1 MFQPFRLERYFA
13 QHEFS
18 AKHLLCTSDCESMTI
33 DELLEIGEP
42 AEAASEAAYKVA
54 SKAASKVAFERESA
68 PEPEPAVPAAPA
80 PAQAALVSAR
90 EKSSASLGKTWLGY
104 TESRGAPALRAAIAA
119 LYRNLDMEDVLVH
132 SGAEE
137 AILNTFLAMVGK
149 DALVIVNTPC
159 YQSLM
164 EIPAGLGAKVIP
176 WQIRCEGEA
185 WRLDTDA
192 LDRLLASAR
201 RGPDSP
207 APLVVLNM
215 PHNPT
220 GALISAEEFDSII
233 QVCRRHGAI
242 LFMDEVYRLLEYDEK
257 DRLPAV
263 CEVYENGISLSVL
276 SKAWGLAGLRIGW
289 LATRR
294 RDILDKVAAIKDY
307 NSICASAP
315 SEQLALLAIGN
326 TEKIVG
332 RNRAICAENR
342 ALFSQFFKAHEE
354 LFSWIPPRAGSVA
367 FPSLKAAP
375 KKAGGLSDLSAGAS
389 ADLSAALAGHDA
401 ELFSRILLAETGV
414 LLLPGV
420 HYAFDKA
427 FFRIGLG
434 RRSVPVSLAIFDAW
448 LRGRGL

>member
-13 QHEFS
+13 KHEFS
-18 AKHLLCTSDCESMTI
+18 ARHLLCTSDCESMTI
-33 DELLEIGEP
+33 DELIAIVDPTISLSG
-42 AEAASEAAYKVA
+42 AA
-54 SKAASKVAFERESA
+54 
-68 PEPEPAVPAAPA
+68 
-80 PAQAALVSAR
+80 
-90 EKSSASLGKTWLGY
+90 SASLGSTWLGY
-104 TESRGAPALRAAIAA
+104 TESRGAPALRAAIAN
-119 LYRNLDMEDVLVH
+119 LYQNLDVEDVLVH

-137 AILNTFLAMVGK
+137 AILNLFLAMVNK
-149 DALVIVNTPC
+149 DDLVIVNTPC

-164 EIPAGLGAKVIP
+164 EIPAGLGANVIP

-192 LDRLLASAR
+192 LDELLAAEQ
-201 RGPDSP
+201 RGPDSS
-207 APLVVLNM
+207 APFVVLNM

-220 GALISAEEFDSII
+220 GALISAEELDHII
-233 QVCRRHGAI
+233 QVCRRYGAI

-289 LATRR
+289 LATKR
-294 RDILDKVAAIKDY
+294 RDILEKVAAIKDY

-315 SEQLALLAIGN
+315 SEQLALLAVGH
-326 TEKIVG
+326 TETIVG

-342 ALFSQFFKAHEE
+342 ALFSQFFKSYEE
-354 LFSWIPPRAGSVA
+354 LFSWIPPKAGSVA
-367 FPSLKAAP
+367 FPSLRPTP
-375 KKAGGLSDLSAGAS
+375 KQAWVPSSLSEALANQD
-389 ADLSAALAGHDA
+389 ADL
-401 ELFSRILLAETGV
+401 FSQVLLDETGV
-414 LLLPGV
+414 LLLPGI

-434 RRSVPVSLAIFDAW
+434 RRSVPVSLSIFDAW
-448 LRGRGL
+448 LRKKGFRW

>member
-18 AKHLLCTSDCESMTI
+18 ARHLLCTSDCESMTI
-33 DELLEIGEP
+33 DELLAIG
-42 AEAASEAAYKVA
+42 
-54 SKAASKVAFERESA
+54 
-68 PEPEPAVPAAPA
+68 APA
-80 PAQAALVSAR
+80 RTMSGPVSEPKSAFVPITTAPFATR
-90 EKSSASLGKTWLGY
+90 ENSFASLGKTWLGY
-104 TESRGAPALRAAIAA
+104 TESRGAPALRQAIAA
-119 LYRNLDMEDVLVH
+119 LYRDLNMEEVLVH

-137 AILNTFLAMVGK
+137 AILNVFLAMVNK
-149 DALVIVNTPC
+149 DSPVIVNTPC

-185 WRLDTDA
+185 WRLDIDA
-192 LDRLLASAR
+192 LDGLLSSAR

-207 APLVVLNM
+207 APLVILNM

-220 GALISAEEFDSII
+220 GALISVEEFDHII
-233 QVCRRHGAI
+233 QVCRHHGAI
-242 LFMDEVYRLLEYDEK
+242 LFMDEVYRLLEYNEK

-289 LATRR
+289 LATKR

-315 SEQLALLAIGN
+315 SEQLALLAVGN
-326 TEKIVG
+326 TETIVSK
-332 RNRAICAENR
+332 NRSICAGNR
-342 ALFSQFFKAHEE
+342 VLFSQFFKAHEE
-354 LFSWIPPRAGSVA
+354 LFSWIPPKAGSVA

-375 KKAGGLSDLSAGAS
+375 KRAGGLSGIS
-389 ADLSAALAGHDA
+389 ADISANVSEALAEQDT
-401 ELFSRILLAETGV
+401 ELFARILLAETGV

-434 RRSVPVSLAIFDAW
+434 RRSVPASLSIFDSW
-448 LRGRGL
+448 LRGKGL

>member
-18 AKHLLCTSDCESMTI
+18 ARHLLCTSDCESMTI
-33 DELLEIGEP
+33 DELLTIGAPAGSMSGPAAEP
-42 AEAASEAAYKVA
+42 
-54 SKAASKVAFERESA
+54 ESA
-68 PEPEPAVPAAPA
+68 AALAMAVPVTAKGN
-80 PAQAALVSAR
+80 SY
-90 EKSSASLGKTWLGY
+90 ASLGKTWLGY

-119 LYRNLDMEDVLVH
+119 LYRDLDMEEVLVH

-137 AILNTFLAMVGK
+137 AILNVFLAMVGK
-149 DALVIVNTPC
+149 DSLVIVNTPC

-185 WRLDTDA
+185 WRLDIDA
-192 LDRLLASAR
+192 LDGLLDSAR
-201 RGPDSP
+201 RGQDSP

-220 GALISAEEFDSII
+220 GALISTEEFDSII
-233 QVCRRHGAI
+233 QVCRHHGAI
-242 LFMDEVYRLLEYDEK
+242 LFMDEVYRLLEYNEK

-263 CEVYENGISLSVL
+263 CEAYENGISLSVL

-289 LATRR
+289 LATKR

-315 SEQLALLAIGN
+315 SEQLALLAVGN
-326 TEKIVG
+326 TATIVG

-342 ALFSQFFKAHEE
+342 VLFSQFFKAHEE
-354 LFSWIPPRAGSVA
+354 LFSWIPPKAGSVA
-367 FPSLKAAP
+367 FPSLKAEL
-375 KKAGGLSDLSAGAS
+375 KKTGIPSGNSAAIS
-389 ADLSAALAGHDA
+389 ADLSDALAEQDA
-401 ELFSRILLAETGV
+401 ELFARVLLAEIGV

-434 RRSVPVSLAIFDAW
+434 RRSVPVSLSIFDAW
-448 LRGRGL
+448 LREKGY